1 MVTLLVSDGDM
12 LRLPVSDGVTDIVL
26 DNDPVHDGVSDTLC
40 DAEMLGVG
48 VHELV

>member
-1 MVTLLVSDGDM
+1 MVTLLVNDGDM
-12 LRLPVSDGVTDIVL
+12 LRLPVSDGVTDMVL